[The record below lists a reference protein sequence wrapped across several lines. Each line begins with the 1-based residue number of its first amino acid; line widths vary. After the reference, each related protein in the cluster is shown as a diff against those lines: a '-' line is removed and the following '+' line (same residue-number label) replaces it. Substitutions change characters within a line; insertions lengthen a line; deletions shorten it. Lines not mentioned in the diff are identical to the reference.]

1 MPARPIRTELLKG
14 LYLILD
20 PAASR
25 GRPLTD
31 VLAEAAEAGVRLFQY
46 RDKSSPMR
54 EACREAVR
62 LRQAAAD
69 AGALLVVNDRCDL
82 ALAVDADGV
91 HLGQDDLPL
100 SLARAVLGPDKIIGI
115 STHRAADVREAS
127 EGGADYIGYGP
138 IYPTSTNPDHEP
150 VVGIEGL
157 RQIRPLTRL
166 PVFAIGGITVDGAE
180 AVLQAGA
187 DGMAVISAVLGAA
200 DIRTAVREFM
210 ARVDRASRRGS
221 RLPGQEPSS

>member
-31 VLAEAAEAGVRLFQY
+31 VLAEAADAGVRLFQY

-54 EACREAVR
+54 EAYREAIR

-69 AGALLVVNDRCDL
+69 VGALFLVNDRSDL

-91 HLGQDDLPL
+91 HLGQDDLQL
-100 SLARAVLGPDKIIGI
+100 SLARAVMGPDKIIGI

-138 IYPTSTNPDHEP
+138 IYPTDTKPDHEP

-166 PVFAIGGITVDGAE
+166 PVFAIGGITVNGAE

-187 DGMAVISAVLGAA
+187 DGMAVISAVLGSA
-200 DIRTAVREFM
+200 DIRAAVREFM
-210 ARVDRASRRGS
+210 TRLARAGPQASGSTGRR
-221 RLPGQEPSS
+221 PSG